1 MQFRPESQASTVSV
15 YTRFEK
21 TDIGPVYKI
30 VKKIDTDP
38 VYMCVKKIDVYLVYM
53 SIKKVVL
60 VGFYTQSLPEKMGH
74 FGSVLPLCGQHI
86 LTPTNRAI
94 HI

>member
-1 MQFRPESQASTVSV
+1 
-15 YTRFEK
+15 
-21 TDIGPVYKI
+21 
-30 VKKIDTDP
+30 
-38 VYMCVKKIDVYLVYM
+38 MCVKKIDVYLVYM